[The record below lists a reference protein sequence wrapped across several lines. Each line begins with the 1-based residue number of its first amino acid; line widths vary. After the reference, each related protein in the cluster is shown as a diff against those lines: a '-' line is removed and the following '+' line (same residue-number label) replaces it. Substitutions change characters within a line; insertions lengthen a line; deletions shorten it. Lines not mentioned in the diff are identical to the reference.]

1 MREHTISAATEPPNQ
16 SRIDPDAASQR
27 EDFIVKGLQR
37 ALRGVAERDARK
49 IARTSASVLMSIT
62 GTRRRAN
69 FLTDAL
75 QEHFGGVVRRDAR
88 KIACTVIDMNARY
101 DALTPP

>member
-1 MREHTISAATEPPNQ
+1 MREHTISAATEPAQ
-16 SRIDPDAASQR
+16 QTRVSTSDTSQR

-37 ALRGVAERDARK
+37 ALRGVAARDAHK
-49 IARTSASVLMSIT
+49 IARTSAPVLMSIT
-62 GTRRRAN
+62 GARRRED

-75 QEHFGGVVRRDAR
+75 QEHFGGVIRRDAR

-101 DALTPP
+101 DALTP

>member
-1 MREHTISAATEPPNQ
+1 MEHTTSAATEPAQQTGINT
-16 SRIDPDAASQR
+16 SNSQR

-37 ALRGVAERDARK
+37 ALRGVAARDARK
-49 IARTSASVLMSIT
+49 IARTSAPVLMSIT
-62 GTRRRAN
+62 GARRRED

-101 DALTPP
+101 DALPPA

>member
-1 MREHTISAATEPPNQ
+1 MA
-16 SRIDPDAASQR
+16 
-27 EDFIVKGLQR
+27 
-37 ALRGVAERDARK
+37 
-49 IARTSASVLMSIT
+49 IT
-62 GTRRRAN
+62 GTRRRED

-101 DALTPP
+101 DALPPA